1 MLGSREGNGEEK
13 KGLMRAEREVK
24 LHGGADSAKSTLH
37 WRLARSGDMEGLGW
51 RAERRGTSRNPSSSI
66 RNCPTTAAG
75 SIYSPSTAILPRSFQ
90 FRAVSLPTTLSN
102 LSQFHLRDCILSRG
116 SLRDGRFD
124 PLYRGTLLD
133 YAYEAKGVSCSRG
146 REVEKT
152 RIIVQAF
159 FFFFEGELPLSSL
172 PVLLNS

>member
-116 SLRDGRFD
+116 SLRDDLILCIVARCWTTRTKPKESRVLED
-124 PLYRGTLLD
+124 ERWKRRG
-133 YAYEAKGVSCSRG
+133 
-146 REVEKT
+146 
-152 RIIVQAF
+152 
-159 FFFFEGELPLSSL
+159 
-172 PVLLNS
+172 